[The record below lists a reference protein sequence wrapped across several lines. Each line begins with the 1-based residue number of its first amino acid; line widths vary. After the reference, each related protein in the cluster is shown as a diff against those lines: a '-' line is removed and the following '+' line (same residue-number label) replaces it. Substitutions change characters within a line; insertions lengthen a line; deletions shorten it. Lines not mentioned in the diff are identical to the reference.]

1 MSSSTYDQCHMCE
14 DELGDTDDVIIT
26 ECNHKFHRHCAQKR
40 FDTKH
45 KSDCYVC
52 HKDSAISDALSR
64 VMKTQITKSTKKID
78 DSSEYMNPDDDYIPA
93 LDSENSINTNEKL
106 WECERCSVSNTE
118 SIKRC
123 QNCGKLCYS
132 LPSIF
137 RETIDNDEC
146 NDSSPTKQFTLVSI
160 TPIISTSDTTRG
172 TIKQDLKSSTEYKE
186 QKQSSSTESNIIVY
200 ITDLPANIDN
210 DDNLA
215 KLIQNHLENIHKITP
230 ISIKCYSELA
240 AGFIYVGDNQTKTC
254 LIDKIKRMVLDST
267 GDTSII
273 SFNDTLELISYIV
286 IDKTNEK
293 KDVNLPES
301 HEILNRWIDLY
312 HGEKP
317 RSCEQISAQF
327 PNIYRLISTSL
338 DDLLNVMSNRD
349 FLINNLIARV
359 YVGAN
364 CSYFEDLPRST
375 NKEQLERT
383 ICISIGITNVE
394 SLSLHIELNKQTRNA
409 CIIAA
414 GIARKW
420 ATKDFLY
427 VNGKP
432 IPIKVNLAFRLLLHP
447 ISKLYKDDEILSQKI
462 FRGQA
467 KILERCGDKITLEI
481 SSKTIF
487 DECLKFGVLR
497 IGTDS
502 VLKLENYI
510 SIMDP
515 EELEIDVETWYENE
529 MIRYKPDIMQ
539 FINDLEHPIFR
550 YKWNAQIWLEQ
561 FQNIMYS
568 DSITNIDSRHH
579 SNLSSDKIRHLF
591 QMTVMLNTI
600 GVIRKKNYFIK
611 NEQIN
616 LNLDPKLKTI
626 IYNHDSLLEHGQTVQ
641 LTTTPY
647 TETKV
652 KVINEDCLTVYGNC
666 CKDYKKPLLLN
677 MANATSPGGALGCGA
692 FRNPPEHVA
701 KIFRSVIE
709 QYAGFFQTIIFAI
722 LDDHNTG
729 QQHNPEGNFKSFR
742 NELHDQI
749 FRPILSLN
757 RANTIIGPYR
767 ISSDAS
773 TINDVTIF
781 DLQPCPLG
789 AKCNKMYDSKHTLK
803 YSHPALCNELCATER
818 CQQTDN
824 LVHMSSFIHRNPC
837 KNGTQCKDIDDEKHS
852 REYEHP
858 SCCPNGAN
866 CQDTSNNHEQAY
878 RHLPLCE
885 NFRKCPQF
893 QKRVKSHCEQFRH
906 CNPSCKLGNKCIY
919 FHNKQHIENYKHPF
933 PSPCPFTPY
942 HCAFYEK
949 FTTIKSNETIPIDID
964 QHRLDF
970 AHVCHIGQN
979 CTDKDPLHWEKSI
992 HVPRSICKFG
1002 YQCTKLVQEDHL
1014 NSYTHSKINDIR
1026 FLCTDADKCQKRKDL
1041 RHLSTVRHIITFE
1054 DSGIVRY
1061 FNLNKDIDFV
1071 QNQHDN
1077 IERVI
1082 NYIKKEKWET
1092 FKSGS
1097 IPQNIIDWI
1106 CTAQPVH
1113 RCRREIFESI
1123 LLHGHVMSRDYMEN
1137 LKKSECVINSI
1148 LQHSQ
1153 LRRIQCLREENY
1165 AKDIKEYVTALVL
1178 DEFERKHSQKNSDE
1192 IVERSA
1198 SSFPDI
1204 LNPQFRELFIKN
1216 KEGFFSHVL
1225 SENDIK
1231 TIKTK
1236 AIEIAQ
1242 ASIKLHSNP
1251 AGIGYERDKD
1261 LGTHKNV
1268 FSVLGPHT
1276 GDYGD
1281 VFIVFKREI
1290 LHHPDSNFSIQS
1302 ATSYVSGRAFK
1313 WRPWLGEDP
1322 GSKNDR
1328 IKLYHNTKLHAA
1340 ITGYEYATA
1349 LELIATFGRKI
1360 KSMNIDLDT
1369 ILRDSVTRDSHMN
1382 IEAHLPQ
1389 LIPLDYIDH
1398 IYLPKQIFDTFST
1411 ETRQAINTI
1420 FHNRISIKS
1429 FSLIDEYRSIVIKDI
1444 IEKYGQ
1450 RDIH

>member
-677 MANATSPGGALGCGA
+677 MANATSPGGGYRKGDGAQEENLFRRSDYFRSLDVELDHIYEETSERFVCSSDGQILPLHDYQSMYPIDEYGAIYTSGLTFFRKSEQQGYDYMEQPLENVYSLAIAAYRNPKLDGNMLSPQYSVGMRKKIENLFSIAYNHKHDCLILSALGCGA

-1165 AKDIKEYVTALVL
+1165 AKDIK
-1178 DEFERKHSQKNSDE
+1178 
-1192 IVERSA
+1192 
-1198 SSFPDI
+1198 
-1204 LNPQFRELFIKN
+1204 
-1216 KEGFFSHVL
+1216 
-1225 SENDIK
+1225 
-1231 TIKTK
+1231 
-1236 AIEIAQ
+1236 
-1242 ASIKLHSNP
+1242 
-1251 AGIGYERDKD
+1251 
-1261 LGTHKNV
+1261 
-1268 FSVLGPHT
+1268 
-1276 GDYGD
+1276 
-1281 VFIVFKREI
+1281 
-1290 LHHPDSNFSIQS
+1290 
-1302 ATSYVSGRAFK
+1302 
-1313 WRPWLGEDP
+1313 
-1322 GSKNDR
+1322 
-1328 IKLYHNTKLHAA
+1328 
-1340 ITGYEYATA
+1340 
-1349 LELIATFGRKI
+1349 
-1360 KSMNIDLDT
+1360 
-1369 ILRDSVTRDSHMN
+1369 
-1382 IEAHLPQ
+1382 
-1389 LIPLDYIDH
+1389 
-1398 IYLPKQIFDTFST
+1398 
-1411 ETRQAINTI
+1411 
-1420 FHNRISIKS
+1420 
-1429 FSLIDEYRSIVIKDI
+1429 
-1444 IEKYGQ
+1444 
-1450 RDIH
+1450 